1 MGRVQL
7 KDYTSLEL
15 ASLLRVHV
23 TTVRRWIIRGDLQAI
38 RLPGGGVYRITPE
51 EVARIRQPIQI
62 GER

>member
-1 MGRVQL
+1 MQL
-7 KDYTSLEL
+7 KRDYTVVEL
-15 ASLLRVHV
+15 ADFFRVHV